1 MTKNEFVSNA
11 KPLQVNIGNST
22 LLAKPRQFK
31 SEKGSVGYN
40 VSGKVP
46 VTLPDGSVAMLQ
58 VSGNLTV
65 CGSGDWQQGEEK
77 VAA

>member
-1 MTKNEFVSNA
+1 MTKNDFVANA
-11 KPLQVNIGNST
+11 KPLTVNIGGSA

-31 SEKGSVGYN
+31 SEKGSVGFN

-46 VTLPDGSVAMLQ
+46 VTLPDGSTAMLQ

-65 CGSGDWQQGEEK
+65 CGSGDWEQGEEK
-77 VAA
+77 AAA